1 MVAGR
6 DDRGRDPRYGTVNIA
21 VRWNADPGSSL
32 MKRLFTLVAITS
44 AVALTACDDP
54 RPAEPE
60 VMDMPIEEPVAPAVE
75 DVQAPVVAPSATD
88 TPPDNSRSPTDKR
101 TSEES
106 VQPNSETLFY

>member
-1 MVAGR
+1 
-6 DDRGRDPRYGTVNIA
+6 
-21 VRWNADPGSSL
+21 
-32 MKRLFTLVAITS
+32 MKRLFTLVAIAS

-60 VMDMPIEEPVAPAVE
+60 VMDPLMEEPVAPSIE
-75 DVQAPVVAPSATD
+75 EIQEPVAAPSATD

-106 VQPNSETLFY
+106 VQPDSETLFY